1 MNVFDEF
8 KEIVGIF
15 EAEKIGYALAGGVAL
30 SFYIEPRFT
39 RDIDFLILSTD
50 LKKISELLEKNGYFE
65 SALPCTFTG
74 IELTLHRFMKT
85 LEDEDEMVI
94 DLLVGSSRPI
104 KNIISRAMIAKS
116 GDGTVRV
123 VKKED
128 LVCLKQVRNSNQD
141 RVDIEK
147 LENA

>member
-1 MNVFDEF
+1 MFDEF
-8 KEIVGIF
+8 KEIVDIF
-15 EAEKIGYALAGGVAL
+15 ETEQISYALAGGVAL
-30 SFYIEPRFT
+30 SFYMEPRFT

-65 SALPCTFTG
+65 SAPPWTFTG

-85 LEDEDEMVI
+85 LENEDEMLI
-94 DLLVGSSRPI
+94 DLLVGSSQHI
-104 KNIISRAMIAKS
+104 KNIINRAMIAKS
-116 GDGTVRV
+116 GEGSVRV

-128 LVCLKQVRNSNQD
+128 LVYLKQVRNSSQD

-147 LENA
+147 LENG